1 MTAHD
6 LFKYVDAKKT
16 EKLPVI
22 FVGHGNP
29 MNAITDNV
37 WRKSWIELGKDLIKP
52 RAILC
57 ISAHW
62 LTGKETAVAITDSP
76 QTIHDFYGFPPELYA
91 VEYPAP
97 GAPSDAHAV
106 SEIVISPTI
115 VPDPTWGLDHGA
127 WSVLSNM
134 YPAADVP
141 IFQMSVAYKQT
152 MQYHFDLA
160 KKLNVLRQ
168 RGVLIVTSGNLV
180 HNLQRIRW
188 EKNAKP
194 YDWALEFDAFVKK
207 NIEDDNADALID
219 YKKLGSLALA
229 AHPTNDHYLPLIYA
243 IGLRNKTDAFRFFS
257 EGIDAGSISMRSVI
271 FQ

>member
-1 MTAHD
+1 MTTHD
-6 LFKYVDAKKT
+6 LLNHLDAQKT

-29 MNAITDNV
+29 MNAITDNA
-37 WRKSWIELGKDLIKP
+37 WRKSWIKLGKDLVKP

-62 LTGKETAVAITDSP
+62 LTGKETAVTMTEKP
-76 QTIHDFYGFPPELYA
+76 KTIHDFYGFPPELYA

-97 GAPSDAHAV
+97 GAPSDARAV
-106 SEIVISPTI
+106 CDTVASPVI
-115 VPDPTWGLDHGA
+115 VPDLTWGLDHGA

-141 IFQMSVAYKQT
+141 IFQMSVAYEQT
-152 MQYHFDLA
+152 MRYHFDLA
-160 KKLNVLRQ
+160 KQLSFLRQ
-168 RGVLIVTSGNLV
+168 RGVLIVASGNLV
-180 HNLQRIRW
+180 HNLQQINW
-188 EKNAKP
+188 EKDAKP

-207 NIEDDNADALID
+207 SIEDNNADALIN
-219 YKKLGSLALA
+219 YKTLGSLALA

-243 IGLRNKTDAFRFFS
+243 VGLRDKTDGFHFFS
-257 EGIDAGSISMRSVI
+257 EGIDAGSISMRSVL